1 MEKTLRMKSSNNQ
14 IIKFMVILG
23 LFTLL
28 LSGCQPGGEQ
38 PKNAANT
45 APNTTANSASPNTTT
60 NTTANTETAKANTNS
75 ESKPGGDC
83 SGEPGDYEVFLYT
96 EKDFQG
102 SCAKI
107 SAAQSGT
114 AGVYNPGVYRNPA
127 ALGITNDTTVSI
139 KMGKKVRAIL
149 CKDDDFKG
157 FCFTQPGSI
166 GFLTAGD
173 NKNVPQLDKMISSVI
188 VVPNREGATLNV
200 SNSSDKN
207 LATFEKIVGVGYAF
221 DSYLGDLS
229 SGKSAK
235 YVSYQGM
242 NVDFKEYSSD
252 RQMFI
257 SQGGYRVDSAG
268 DKTVKIEKGGNNHTG
283 IQIVE

>member
-1 MEKTLRMKSSNNQ
+1 MERTLKMKSANNQ

-28 LSGCQPGGEQ
+28 LSGCGPTAEQ
-38 PKNAANT
+38 PKNDANT
-45 APNTTANSASPNTTT
+45 AA
-60 NTTANTETAKANTNS
+60 NTTANTETPKANTNNETAKANTS
-75 ESKPGGDC
+75 STTESKPGGAC
-83 SGEPGDYEVFLYT
+83 SGDPTDYEVFLYT

-107 SAAQSGT
+107 SAAQSGS

-139 KMGKKVRAIL
+139 KMGKKVRAVL
-149 CKDDDFKG
+149 CKDDDFKE

-200 SNSSDKN
+200 SNTSDKN

-221 DSYLGDLS
+221 ESYIGDLS
-229 SGKSAK
+229 SGKAAK
-235 YVSYQGM
+235 YVSYEGM
-242 NVDFKEYSSD
+242 NVDFKEYSAE
-252 RQMFI
+252 RKMFI

-283 IQIVE
+283 IQIVP